1 MSVAPALPV
10 LIPLATAVATA
21 LVSRNAGLQLRIGLA
36 GAGALLVFALWLVVL
51 RGEIPAE
58 GFGDWPLPFGIGFH
72 LDGLGGLMVLITALM
87 TLASLMYLASGID
100 AEPVHPMLLPL
111 VMGMVAG
118 VAGAFATADLFNLY
132 VWFEI
137 MLICAMGV
145 LAIGGRVD
153 QLDASYKYMGLN
165 LFGTLL
171 LLSAVGMV
179 YSTTGHL
186 NFDALSEASRTVP
199 PGLMTAILALLG
211 VALLLKAGA
220 FPLFAWLPAS
230 YHTLPAPVLA
240 LVAGLLTK
248 VGVYA
253 ILRLGSDVFAPM
265 EPQLYEALGWIAA
278 ATMLTGVL
286 GAAYHWDMRRIL
298 AFHII
303 SQIGYILMAVAL
315 GGQAG
320 SGAAV
325 FYTLHHIVVKAN
337 LFLIVGIIAAHTGS
351 YDLRQI
357 GGIYAGRPML
367 AILFAIPAMSL
378 VGIPPLSGFW
388 AKILVLQELI
398 EQGRATWV
406 VFALAVSVLTL
417 YSMMKIWLEGIWK
430 PHPDRNWR
438 EPRVRSGPALAAAW
452 MLAGVTLWIG
462 LQPQT
467 LIEASQAAVAGFGG
481 AAPITAFAE
490 VIR

>member
-1 MSVAPALPV
+1 
-10 LIPLATAVATA
+10 
-21 LVSRNAGLQLRIGLA
+21 
-36 GAGALLVFALWLVVL
+36 
-51 RGEIPAE
+51 
-58 GFGDWPLPFGIGFH
+58 
-72 LDGLGGLMVLITALM
+72 
-87 TLASLMYLASGID
+87 
-100 AEPVHPMLLPL
+100 
-111 VMGMVAG
+111 
-118 VAGAFATADLFNLY
+118 
-132 VWFEI
+132 
-137 MLICAMGV
+137 
-145 LAIGGRVD
+145 
-153 QLDASYKYMGLN
+153 
-165 LFGTLL
+165 
-171 LLSAVGMV
+171 
-179 YSTTGHL
+179 
-186 NFDALSEASRTVP
+186 
-199 PGLMTAILALLG
+199 
-211 VALLLKAGA
+211 
-220 FPLFAWLPAS
+220 
-230 YHTLPAPVLA
+230 
-240 LVAGLLTK
+240 
-248 VGVYA
+248 
-253 ILRLGSDVFAPM
+253 M

-315 GGQAG
+315 GGEGG

-337 LFLIVGIIAAHTGS
+337 LFLIAGIIAAHTGS

-357 GGIYAGRPML
+357 GGIYAARPML
-367 AILFAIPAMSL
+367 AILFAIPALSL

-481 AAPITAFAE
+481 PAPTTAFAE